1 MTFNVKV
8 AGLGSVRRKCHN
20 TPAIWIGISGDDMV
34 NQYTIPCIKTTI
46 GTKLR
51 SEVVFLIDPSPPI
64 VAFFCRL
71 LYLTNFKM

>member
-8 AGLGSVRRKCHN
+8 VGLGSVRRKCHN

-34 NQYTIPCIKTTI
+34 NQYTIPCLKSTI

-51 SEVVFLIDPSPPI
+51 SEVVSQIDHSPPI
-64 VAFFCRL
+64 VAFFMQVIVS
-71 LYLTNFKM
+71 FKF